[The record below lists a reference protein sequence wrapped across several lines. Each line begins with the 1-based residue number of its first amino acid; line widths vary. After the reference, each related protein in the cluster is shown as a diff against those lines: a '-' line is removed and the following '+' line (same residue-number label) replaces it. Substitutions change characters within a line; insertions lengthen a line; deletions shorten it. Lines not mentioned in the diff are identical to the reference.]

1 MKTVILAGGL
11 GTRLREETEYIP
23 KPMVEVGD
31 KPILWHIMKTYEH
44 YGHND
49 FILCLGYKQEM
60 IREYFKNFYIYNR
73 DIKIDL
79 GKNGDIEFLD
89 KNNEY
94 EWKIT
99 MADTGLMSNTG
110 ERVLNI
116 KKYINNKESFLLTYG
131 DGLGDVEINNLID
144 FHNSHD
150 GSITISTTKPV
161 SRFGLIEKDKNN
173 LVTKFNEKNE
183 ENVNINCG
191 FMVLDYSVFDFIK
204 EGDIFEVD
212 TLPRLVK
219 SKELYSFEHTG
230 YFQPMDTYREYIE
243 LNKLWN
249 SGEAPWKVWN

>member
-1 MKTVILAGGL
+1 ML
-11 GTRLREETEYIP
+11 
-23 KPMVEVGD
+23 
-31 KPILWHIMKTYEH
+31 
-44 YGHND
+44 
-49 FILCLGYKQEM
+49 
-60 IREYFKNFYIYNR
+60 
-73 DIKIDL
+73 L
-79 GKNGDIEFLD
+79 GKNGDIEFLV

-131 DGLGDVEINNLID
+131 DGLSDVEINKLID

-212 TLPRLVK
+212 TLPRLVE